1 MTLGTVRFSVQESAF
16 QKLVRKLDVRVAKQE
31 RANGPT
37 SRQAL
42 GSDDTVEIEGT
53 VYAAFSGGL
62 GRVQSFRDLALLKQP
77 QMLTDGMGGVWG
89 KYLIESVEETATHH
103 LPNGAPMKQE
113 FKIMLGAYGP
123 DA

>member
-1 MTLGTVRFSVQESAF
+1 MTLGTIRFSVLESAF
-16 QKLVRKLDVRVAKQE
+16 QQLVRKLEIRVAKQE
-31 RANGPT
+31 RAGGPT

-42 GSDDTVEIEGT
+42 GSDETVEIEGT
-53 VYAAFSGGL
+53 VFAAFSGGV
-62 GRVQSFRDLALLKQP
+62 GRVQSFRDLALRKQP

-89 KYLIESVEETATHH
+89 LYLVESVDETATHH
-103 LPNGAPMKQE
+103 LPNGAPMKQA